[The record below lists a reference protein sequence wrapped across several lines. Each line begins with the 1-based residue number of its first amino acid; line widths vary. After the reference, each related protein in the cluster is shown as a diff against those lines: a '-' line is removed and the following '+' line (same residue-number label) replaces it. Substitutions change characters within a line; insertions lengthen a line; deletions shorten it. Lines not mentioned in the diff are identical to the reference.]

1 MIQFPKDFI
10 WGSAAAA
17 YQVEGGNSNSDWWP
31 WELKVGKEPS
41 GAACNHYQVYEQ
53 DFDLAKSMNHKAHR
67 LSIEW
72 ARIEPEEGKFS
83 EKELKHYIDVIL
95 ALRARGIEPMVTLH
109 HFTNPIWL
117 SEKGGWEN
125 KKVVALFRRYSEFVV
140 RGLAKHVHYW
150 ITINEPTIYIS
161 HSFILGWWPPQKTS
175 FLSAWAVE
183 RNMIRGHIEAYRAI
197 NKIYSEQ
204 NIAKPSISISQHVT
218 SVVPCNK
225 KLRNRISAWFRNY
238 WFNLRILNALK
249 NAGTLDFIGVNY
261 YSRQL
266 VDLKDWCPKKFVM
279 ECSAGHPDFPS
290 DKNFLGWVIYPQG
303 LHELLLQLRKYDIP
317 IMITENGI
325 CAADDKQRWEF
336 IQIHLRTI
344 HDAMQ
349 KGAKVTGYL
358 YWSLLDNFEW
368 AHGYGPRFGLIE
380 MDYKTQKRTIRD
392 SAKKFAEVCKTGIL
406 E

>member
-10 WGSAAAA
+10 WGAAAAA

-31 WELKVGKEPS
+31 WEIKVGKEPS
-41 GAACNHYQVYEQ
+41 AAACNHYQVYEQ
-53 DFDLAKSMNHKAHR
+53 DFDLAKEMNHKAHR

-72 ARIEPEEGKFS
+72 ARIEPKEGEFS

-125 KKVVALFRRYSEFVV
+125 KKVVELFQRYTEFVV
-140 RGLAKHVHYW
+140 KGLAKHVHYW

-175 FLSAWAVE
+175 FMAAWAVE
-183 RNMIRGHIEAYRAI
+183 HNMIAGHIAAYRAM
-197 NKIYSEQ
+197 NKIYQDQ
-204 NIAKPSISISQHVT
+204 NLKKPAISISQHVT

-225 KLRNRISAWFRNY
+225 KWINQVSAKFRNY
-238 WFNLRILNALK
+238 WFNLRILNALQRA
-249 NAGTLDFIGVNY
+249 NTLDFIGVNY

-290 DKNFLGWVIYPQG
+290 DKNFLGWDIYPQG

-325 CAADDKQRWEF
+325 CAADDAQRWEF
-336 IQIHLRTI
+336 IQIHLKTI

-349 KGAKVTGYL
+349 KGAKVAGYL

-380 MDYKTQKRTIRD
+380 MDYKTQKRTVRE
-392 SAKKFAEVCKTGIL
+392 SAKKYAEVCKTGTL
-406 E
+406 A